1 MEYEISK
8 LILGLLEETLF
19 PLRAAILF
27 LLADSLY
34 HLDATFN
41 IGHFL

>member
-8 LILGLLEETLF
+8 LILGLLEETFF
-19 PLRAAILF
+19 PLSAVILF

-34 HLDATFN
+34 HLDPKFN
-41 IGHFL
+41 IGHFS